1 MSLLNAFRISSTG
14 LQAQSVR
21 LNAVASNMANADTV
35 SSTAED
41 AYKARKVVF
50 EATRSSPG
58 ASSVGANGQGLA
70 AEVRIKE
77 LTEDKS
83 LPRQMYDPNNPLANE
98 QGFVFASNVN
108 AAEEMVDL
116 IAASRSYQTNAE
128 VMNTMKSLML
138 KTLQIGQ

>member
-35 SSTAED
+35 AGSAGE

-50 EATRSSPG
+50 EATRTATGTPG
-58 ASSVGANGQGLA
+58 VNGQGLA
-70 AEVRIKE
+70 AEVRIRE
-77 LTEDKS
+77 LTEDKREA
-83 LPRQMYDPNNPLANE
+83 PQMYDPGNPVANAD
-98 QGFVFASNVN
+98 GFVFASNVN
-108 AAEEMVDL
+108 PAEEMVDL
-116 IAASRSYQTNAE
+116 IAASRSYQTNAD
-128 VMNTMKSLML
+128 VMNTMKTLML

>member
-21 LNAVASNMANADTV
+21 LNAVASNLANADTV
-35 SSTAED
+35 SGTAED

-50 EATRSSPG
+50 EAVRTRSP
-58 ASSVGANGQGLA
+58 AGANGQGLGA
-70 AEVRIKE
+70 DVRIKE

-83 LPRQMYDPNNPLANE
+83 IPRSQYDPNNPMANAD
-98 QGFVFASNVN
+98 GFVYASNVN
-108 AAEEMVDL
+108 AAEEMVDM
-116 IAASRSYQTNAE
+116 IAASRSYQTNAD
-128 VMNTMKSLML
+128 VMNTMKTLML

>member
-35 SSTAED
+35 SATAED

-50 EATRSSPG
+50 EAAKTSGPI
-58 ASSVGANGQGLA
+58 GANGQGLSA
-70 AEVRIKE
+70 DVRIKE

-83 LPRQMYDPNNPLANE
+83 VPRQLYEPSNPLANAD
-98 QGFVFASNVN
+98 GFVFASNVN

-116 IAASRSYQTNAE
+116 IAASRSYQTNAD
-128 VMNTMKSLML
+128 VMNTMKTLML